1 MKPSAVTPVHP
12 PTASLE
18 AAAQPS
24 VIRTPEG
31 GEAANDDVRTDRQRS
46 GSDDPLGP
54 LWLIT
59 IGMGTFF
66 GVAALVMALD

>member
-1 MKPSAVTPVHP
+1 MKSSAVTSAHP
-12 PTASLE
+12 PPASLE
-18 AAAQPS
+18 AAAKPS
-24 VIRTPEG
+24 VIRTPQS
-31 GEAANDDVRTDRQRS
+31 GEAANDDVRTDRQHD

-59 IGMGTFF
+59 IGMGAFF